1 MKMTTY
7 ILLIMITIS
16 FAQYNLVWQVD
27 QDYYESGHILFDVN
41 DDDVVDLTKQYGP
54 YITVYDGS
62 DNYSIIWSLNNLDFE
77 YNTLY
82 QELDINTDGSSEFIV
97 VSSDIWTQNR
107 FQVHLYQNLD
117 TEPMWSSPIFEGYL
131 SGTDSFDL
139 LGDGNK
145 NILIGSVNS
154 TDSDYSSSIVLLN
167 GSTGEILW
175 NEPDIDGYITG
186 PYSGDLDGDGKTEI
200 LYNQYHQTSET
211 YQLISS
217 EISIE
222 WCGSGDIN
230 EDTMLDIL
238 DIVALVTC
246 IMDGCN
252 FEDFPCCDITN
263 DQSIDI
269 LDIVLMIDRIL
280 GEWFYQNLT
289 IIEEWQVDQ
298 NQYESGHLSFDIN
311 LDGYPELTKTLFNT
325 VTIYNAVNNYQ
336 VDWSFLDEE
345 SDYLSLQIFDQE
357 LFEGFEGGI
366 FLRETVTSDTLF
378 HISLQLPAD
387 NTPQWDSDTW
397 DGYITRVQLYQE
409 PESETGLFFLG
420 VNEYIESTDNYV
432 SRIVVLNTDDGSI
445 QWQSEEYS
453 GYIIGPYAG
462 NINGDGN
469 TNILVNI
476 FDTVSEASSLL
487 LYEYSEVA
495 TQSDNSVPV
504 FYSPENKQKIQVN
517 LPSSCSSDAA
527 FQNLK
532 GIFPVGN

>member
-357 LFEGFEGGI
+357 GKFLMTWRQFGRPSGVYIDHNDILYVADSESNSGGTRNPGFDRGIRIGSAITGWVTAFIRDPDKGTAFSRAEG
-366 FLRETVTSDTLF
+366 VT
-378 HISLQLPAD
+378 AD
-387 NTPQWDSDTW
+387 ED
-397 DGYITRVQLYQE
+397 
-409 PESETGLFFLG
+409 
-420 VNEYIESTDNYV
+420 
-432 SRIVVLNTDDGSI
+432 
-445 QWQSEEYS
+445 
-453 GYIIGPYAG
+453 G
-462 NINGDGN
+462 NIYG
-469 TNILVNI
+469 
-476 FDTVSEASSLL
+476 A
-487 LYEYSEVA
+487 EVEEQNMRKYVA
-495 TQSDNSVPV
+495 RGT
-504 FYSPENKQKIQVN
+504 
-517 LPSSCSSDAA
+517 LPRRR
-527 FQNLK
+527 
-532 GIFPVGN
+532 